1 MNSYWC
7 LDFDCKPNDA
17 DFCSSRCLIS
27 NWPTYIPQQAILF
40 KIIFRF
46 ATSEEDWEICLNL
59 ATLTHHTIQ
68 NHHKRRRMSSFRNPR
83 FVPLFYKVWF
93 PTTKGRKQRGCHRT
107 KESMRFSTCSFPPR
121 NPLKWSETSKA
132 PLKSKLV
139 EMTCLETDMS
149 AFRAKQKLTWYFK
162 NFLNYFAGGFV

>member
-7 LDFDCKPNDA
+7 LNFDCKSNDA

-27 NWPTYIPQQAILF
+27 NWPTYIPQQVILF

-83 FVPLFYKVWF
+83 FVPLFYEVWF

-107 KESMRFSTCSFPPR
+107 KSTRFSTCSFPPR
-121 NPLKWSETSKA
+121 DSLKWTETSKA

-162 NFLNYFAGGFV
+162 NFLNDFVGGFF